1 MKTLVV
7 APHADDE
14 VLGCGGTL
22 LRRKAEGG
30 ELAWLLLTEISANHG
45 WPEDQVS
52 RRRAEIEKVRKL
64 LGFDRVY
71 QLGLAPARL
80 DSYDM
85 SDVVGAV
92 AKAFKAFCPEE
103 VLVPY
108 PYDAHSDHKVA
119 FDAAVACT
127 KWFRYPFI
135 RRVLAYETLSETDF
149 GLDPSSR
156 FSPNVF
162 LDIGEYLSSKA
173 SIMETYASEVEDF
186 PFPRSRAAIESLAR
200 VRGAASGFS
209 AAEAF
214 ELLVERA

>member
-1 MKTLVV
+1 MKTIVV

-14 VLGCGGTL
+14 ILGCGGTL

-30 ELAWLLLTEISANHG
+30 EVAWLLLTEISSEHG

-52 RRRAEIEKVRKL
+52 RRRAEIEEVRKMV
-64 LGFDRVY
+64 GFDRVY
-71 QLGLAPARL
+71 QLRLAPARL
-80 DSYDM
+80 DSYEM
-85 SDVVGAV
+85 SHVVAAV
-92 AKAFKAFCPEE
+92 AEVFKGFGPEE

-127 KWFRYPFI
+127 KWFRYPSI
-135 RRVLAYETLSETDF
+135 RRVLAYETLSETDV

-162 LDIGEYLSSKA
+162 LDIGEYLSSKTR
-173 SIMETYASEVEDF
+173 IMETYASEVGGF

-200 VRGAASGFS
+200 VRGAASGFA